1 MLTCYSLRI
10 APSISRVLGR
20 TPAHSSSSVLLKCV
34 LAGTIVAASW
44 APTASAPLVISSTDL
59 WNGATVTSNSTAHPS
74 SNINNIFGA
83 ALGFAEVGNAV
94 FVDGTPINTTHY
106 VEWSTATSI
115 TLKSFALFAA
125 HDGPGHDANQRG
137 FNHFELYAFVGG
149 SYQSIFSYDTP
160 TQFYGDNVAP
170 PNAILETNATKN
182 ALFLGVNL
190 IPVVSNK
197 FRAEFV
203 QYGPAQCCESG
214 PRIMELDGYG
224 TFLAGAS
231 TPSAVPVPAALPL
244 FATGLGLVG
253 LLGWRRRKLYSGA
266 PTQWG

>member
-1 MLTCYSLRI
+1 MVLSTLSR
-10 APSISRVLGR
+10 APANSRPGIL
-20 TPAHSSSSVLLKCV
+20 SSSMF
-34 LAGTIVAASW
+34 AGAMVVASW
-44 APTASAPLVISSTDL
+44 VPATSAPLTISSTDL
-59 WNGATVTSNSTAHPS
+59 WNGATVTSNSPIHPS
-74 SNINNIFGA
+74 SNINNMFGA
-83 ALGFAEVGNAV
+83 LGGSEPGNAV
-94 FVDGTPINTTHY
+94 FIDGQPINTTHY
-106 VEWSTATSI
+106 VEWTTGSAI
-115 TLKSFALFAA
+115 TLKSFVLFAA
-125 HDGPGHDANQRG
+125 HDGPGRDADQRG

-190 IPVVSNK
+190 LPVSSNK

-214 PRIMELDGYG
+214 PRILELDGYG
-224 TFLAGAS
+224 THLAGAS

-244 FATGLGLVG
+244 FVTGLGVMG
-253 LLGWRRRKLYSGA
+253 LLGWRRRRKVRHVHK
-266 PTQWG
+266 